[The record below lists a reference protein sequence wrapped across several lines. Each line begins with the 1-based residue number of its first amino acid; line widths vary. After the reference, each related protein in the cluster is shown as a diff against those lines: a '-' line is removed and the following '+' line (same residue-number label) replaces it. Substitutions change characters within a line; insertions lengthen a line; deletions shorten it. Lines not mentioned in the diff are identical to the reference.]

1 MTEEK
6 KDMYVLVTKAMGS
19 ALALKEASDKISR
32 DFKGLDFKYGI
43 RYVRIARVALDELEA
58 VLAEMDRKEEARA
71 SPTGEAEGSPTEGGG
86 AE

>member
-19 ALALKEASDKISR
+19 ALALKEASDKISDDCR
-32 DFKGLDFKYGI
+32 GLSFRYAM

-58 VLAEMDRKEEARA
+58 VLAEMDRKEGDE
-71 SPTGEAEGSPTEGGG
+71 
-86 AE
+86 